1 MIRFI
6 ECHEPGYANR
16 TIANAR
22 AADLTICFGV
32 NFKSP
37 GMILTH
43 KSSYGKYFPVNMLYK
58 IDDKLI
64 NELVAAIFDR
74 SPDIINIAGNSIY
87 SMRELMTQEQCD
99 EYVFNVLQLVLE
111 CFQGIS
117 FRIGGQSGGDLA
129 GGLAV
134 DKLGLDCICLAP
146 KNWLFRDIN
155 GKDHMHDPEAFCARF
170 GEQYINNI

>member
-1 MIRFI
+1 MITFLQH
-6 ECHEPGYANR
+6 HEPGYALR
-16 TIANAR
+16 TVANAR

-64 NELVAAIFDR
+64 NELVVAIFDR
-74 SPDIINIAGNSIY
+74 SPDVINIAGNSLY
-87 SMRELMTQEQCD
+87 SMREIMTQEQCN
-99 EYVFNVLQLVLE
+99 EYVFNVLQPVMD

-146 KNWLFRDIN
+146 KNWLFRTADGVDIKN
-155 GKDHMHDPEAFCARF
+155 DPDAFCARF
-170 GEQYINNI
+170 GEQYTNI